1 MRVTNNGIM
10 SSYLRDIQ
18 TNLQNMDKLNEQLNT
33 EKQVNRISD
42 NPLKT
47 VKILNIQNEIENTE
61 KYNYNC
67 DEITGWLDITDESLD
82 RIANLSS
89 DIKTKLTSIS
99 GAFGKDEIAA
109 TRSEVNEKIKQ
120 IGEILN
126 TTYAGKYIFGGQ
138 LTDIPPINT
147 NVDKNGIV
155 SLSIKNKD
163 NDNLN
168 KKLNSAISSGLN
180 INYNLTVKDVT
191 GGDKGLKLFNDLSV
205 ALSGDVVDT
214 DEIGKLSTKIDN
226 YMNDI
231 LNNRS
236 IVGSRTNTIDKVK
249 ETNEQNILSMKGA
262 LSSIQDVDMT
272 KQFMHLK
279 EAQMVYAS
287 SLQVGAKLIQ
297 GTLLDYLR

>member
-1 MRVTNNGIM
+1 M
-10 SSYLRDIQ
+10 SSYLRDVQ
-18 TNLQNMDKLNEQLNT
+18 NNLQNMDVINEKLNT

-42 NPLKT
+42 DPFKT
-47 VKILNIQNEIENTE
+47 VKILNIQNEIQNTE

-99 GAFGKDEIAA
+99 GAFGKNEIAA
-109 TRSEVNEKIKQ
+109 VRAEVNEKIKQ
-120 IGEILN
+120 IGESLN

-138 LTDIPPINT
+138 LTDDKPIST
-147 NVDKNGIV
+147 KVDEKGVV
-155 SLSIKNKD
+155 SLSIANKD
-163 NDNLN
+163 NGDLN
-168 KKLNSAISSGLN
+168 KKLTSAISSGLN
-180 INYNLTVKDVT
+180 ISYNLTVNEVT
-191 GGDKGLKLFNDLSV
+191 GGEEGLKLFEELSE
-205 ALSGDVVDT
+205 ALNGDTVDT
-214 DEIGKLSTKIDN
+214 EKIGKLSTKIDN

-236 IVGSRTNTIDKVK
+236 IVGARTNTIDKVK
-249 ETNEQNILSMKGA
+249 ETNDENILSMKKNY
-262 LSSIQDVDMT
+262 SNMQDVDFS
-272 KQFMHLK
+272 KEFIHLK
-279 EAQMVYAS
+279 EAQMVYMA

>member
-1 MRVTNNGIM
+1 MRITNNSIM
-10 SSYLRDIQ
+10 SSYLRDVQ
-18 TNLQNMDKLNEQLNT
+18 NNLQNMDVINEKLNT

-42 NPLKT
+42 DPFKT
-47 VKILNIQNEIENTE
+47 VKILNIQNEIQNTE

-99 GAFGKDEIAA
+99 GAFGKNEIAA
-109 TRSEVNEKIKQ
+109 VRAEVNEKIKQ
-120 IGEILN
+120 IGESLN

-138 LTDIPPINT
+138 LTDDKPIST
-147 NVDKNGIV
+147 KVDEKGVV
-155 SLSIKNKD
+155 SLSIANKD
-163 NDNLN
+163 NGDLN
-168 KKLNSAISSGLN
+168 KKLTSAISSGLN
-180 INYNLTVKDVT
+180 ISYNLTLNEVT
-191 GGDKGLKLFNDLSV
+191 GGEEGLKLFEELSE
-205 ALSGDVVDT
+205 ALNGDTVDT
-214 DEIGKLSTKIDN
+214 EKIGKLSTKIDN

-236 IVGSRTNTIDKVK
+236 IVGARTNTIDKVK
-249 ETNEQNILSMKGA
+249 ETNDENILSMKKNY
-262 LSSIQDVDMT
+262 SNMQDVDFS
-272 KQFMHLK
+272 KEFIHLK
-279 EAQMVYAS
+279 EAQMVYMA

>member
-42 NPLKT
+42 DPLKT

-138 LTDIPPINT
+138 LTDIPPVNT

>member
-1 MRVTNNGIM
+1 MRITNNSIM
-10 SSYLRDIQ
+10 SSYLRDVQ
-18 TNLQNMDKLNEQLNT
+18 NNLQNMDVINEKLNT

-42 NPLKT
+42 DPFKT
-47 VKILNIQNEIENTE
+47 VKILNIQNEIQNTE

-99 GAFGKDEIAA
+99 GAFGKNEIAA
-109 TRSEVNEKIKQ
+109 VRAEVNEKIKQ
-120 IGEILN
+120 IGESLN

-138 LTDIPPINT
+138 LTDDKPIST
-147 NVDKNGIV
+147 NVDEKGVV
-155 SLSIKNKD
+155 SLSIANKD
-163 NDNLN
+163 NGDLN
-168 KKLNSAISSGLN
+168 KKLTSAISSGLN
-180 INYNLTVKDVT
+180 ISYNLTVNEVT
-191 GGDKGLKLFNDLSV
+191 GGEEGLKLFEELSE
-205 ALSGDVVDT
+205 ALNGDTVDT
-214 DEIGKLSTKIDN
+214 EKIGKLSTKIDN

-236 IVGSRTNTIDKVK
+236 IVGARTNTIDKVK
-249 ETNEQNILSMKGA
+249 ETNDENILSMKKNY
-262 LSSIQDVDMT
+262 SNMQDVDFS
-272 KQFMHLK
+272 KEFIHLK
-279 EAQMVYAS
+279 EAQMVYMA

>member
-10 SSYLRDIQ
+10 SGYLRDIQ

-33 EKQVNRISD
+33 EKQINKISD
-42 NPLKT
+42 DPLKT

-67 DEITGWLDITDESLD
+67 DEITGWLDITDESLN

-89 DIKTKLTSIS
+89 DIKTKLISIS

-109 TRSEVNEKIKQ
+109 TRAEVNEKVKQ

-138 LTDIPPINT
+138 LTDTPPVTT

-155 SLSIKNKD
+155 SLSIQNKD
-163 NDNLN
+163 NDSIN

-191 GGDKGLKLFNDLSV
+191 RGDEGLKLFNDLSV

-214 DEIGKLSTKIDN
+214 NEIGKLSTKIDN

-249 ETNEQNILSMKGA
+249 ETNEENILSMKGA
-262 LSSIQDVDMT
+262 LSGIQDVDMT
-272 KQFMHLK
+272 TQFMHLK
-279 EAQMVYAS
+279 EAQMVYTS

>member
-42 NPLKT
+42 DPLKT

-138 LTDIPPINT
+138 LTDIPPVNT

-155 SLSIKNKD
+155 SLSIQNKD
-163 NDNLN
+163 NNNLN

>member
-1 MRVTNNGIM
+1 MRITNNSIM
-10 SSYLRDIQ
+10 SSYLRDVQ
-18 TNLQNMDKLNEQLNT
+18 NNLQNMDVINEKLNT

-42 NPLKT
+42 DPFKT
-47 VKILNIQNEIENTE
+47 VKILNIQNEIQNTE

-99 GAFGKDEIAA
+99 GAFGKNEIAA
-109 TRSEVNEKIKQ
+109 VRAEVNEKIKQ
-120 IGEILN
+120 IGESLN

-138 LTDIPPINT
+138 LTDDKPIST
-147 NVDKNGIV
+147 KVDEKGVV
-155 SLSIKNKD
+155 SLSIANKD
-163 NDNLN
+163 NGDLN
-168 KKLNSAISSGLN
+168 KKLTSAISSGLN
-180 INYNLTVKDVT
+180 ISYNLTVNEVT
-191 GGDKGLKLFNDLSV
+191 GGEEGLKLFEELSES
-205 ALSGDVVDT
+205 LNGNTVDT
-214 DEIGKLSTKIDN
+214 EKIGKLSTKIDN

-236 IVGSRTNTIDKVK
+236 IVGARTNTIDKVK
-249 ETNEQNILSMKGA
+249 ETNDENILSMKKNY
-262 LSSIQDVDMT
+262 SNMQDVDFS
-272 KQFMHLK
+272 KEFIHLK
-279 EAQMVYAS
+279 EAQMVYMA

>member
-1 MRVTNNGIM
+1 MRITNNSIM
-10 SSYLRDIQ
+10 SSYLRDVQ
-18 TNLQNMDKLNEQLNT
+18 NNLQNMDVINEKLNT

-42 NPLKT
+42 DPFKT
-47 VKILNIQNEIENTE
+47 VKILNIQNEIQNTE

-99 GAFGKDEIAA
+99 GAFGKNEIAA
-109 TRSEVNEKIKQ
+109 VRAEVNEKIKQ
-120 IGEILN
+120 IGESLN

-138 LTDIPPINT
+138 LTDDKPINT
-147 NVDKNGIV
+147 KVDENGVV
-155 SLSIKNKD
+155 SLTIANKD
-163 NDNLN
+163 NGDLN
-168 KKLNSAISSGLN
+168 KKLTSAISSGLN
-180 INYNLTVKDVT
+180 ISYNLTVNEVT
-191 GGDKGLKLFNDLSV
+191 GGEEGLKLFEELSE
-205 ALSGDVVDT
+205 ALNGDTVDT
-214 DEIGKLSTKIDN
+214 EKIGKLSTKIDN

-236 IVGSRTNTIDKVK
+236 IVGARTNTIDKVK
-249 ETNEQNILSMKGA
+249 ETNDENILSMKKNY
-262 LSSIQDVDMT
+262 SNMQDVDFS
-272 KQFMHLK
+272 KEFIHLK
-279 EAQMVYAS
+279 EAQMVYMA

>member
-42 NPLKT
+42 DPLKT

-138 LTDIPPINT
+138 LTDIPPVNT

-249 ETNEQNILSMKGA
+249 ETNEKNILSMKGA

>member
-1 MRVTNNGIM
+1 MRITNNSIM
-10 SSYLRDIQ
+10 SSYLRDVQ
-18 TNLQNMDKLNEQLNT
+18 NNLQNMDVINEKLNT

-42 NPLKT
+42 DPFKT
-47 VKILNIQNEIENTE
+47 VKILNIQNEIQNTE

-99 GAFGKDEIAA
+99 GAFGKNEIAA
-109 TRSEVNEKIKQ
+109 VRAEVNEKIKQ
-120 IGEILN
+120 IGESLN

-138 LTDIPPINT
+138 LTDDKPINT
-147 NVDKNGIV
+147 KVDENGVV
-155 SLSIKNKD
+155 SLTIANKD
-163 NDNLN
+163 NGDLN
-168 KKLNSAISSGLN
+168 KKLTSAISSGLN
-180 INYNLTVKDVT
+180 ISYNLTVNEVT
-191 GGDKGLKLFNDLSV
+191 GGEEGLNLFEELSE
-205 ALSGDVVDT
+205 ALNGDTVDT
-214 DEIGKLSTKIDN
+214 EKIGKLSTKIDN

-236 IVGSRTNTIDKVK
+236 IVGARTNTIDKVK
-249 ETNEQNILSMKGA
+249 ETNDENILSMKKNY
-262 LSSIQDVDMT
+262 SNMQDVDFS
-272 KQFMHLK
+272 KEFIHLK
-279 EAQMVYAS
+279 EAQMVYMA

>member
-1 MRVTNNGIM
+1 MRITNNSIM
-10 SSYLRDIQ
+10 SSYLRDVQ
-18 TNLQNMDKLNEQLNT
+18 NNLQNMDVINEKLNT

-42 NPLKT
+42 DPFKT
-47 VKILNIQNEIENTE
+47 VKILNIQNEIQNTE

-99 GAFGKDEIAA
+99 GAFGKNEIAA
-109 TRSEVNEKIKQ
+109 VRAEVNEKIKQ
-120 IGEILN
+120 IGESLN

-138 LTDIPPINT
+138 LTDDKPIST
-147 NVDKNGIV
+147 KVDEKGVV
-155 SLSIKNKD
+155 SLSIANKD
-163 NDNLN
+163 NGDLN
-168 KKLNSAISSGLN
+168 KKLTSAISSGLN
-180 INYNLTVKDVT
+180 ISYNLTVNEVT
-191 GGDKGLKLFNDLSV
+191 GGEEGLKLFEELSE
-205 ALSGDVVDT
+205 ALNGDTVDT
-214 DEIGKLSTKIDN
+214 EKIGKLSTKIDN

-236 IVGSRTNTIDKVK
+236 IVGARTNTIDKVK
-249 ETNEQNILSMKGA
+249 ETNDENILSMKKNY
-262 LSSIQDVDMT
+262 SNMQDVDFS
-272 KQFMHLK
+272 KGFIHLK
-279 EAQMVYAS
+279 EAQMVYMA

>member
-1 MRVTNNGIM
+1 MRITNNSIM
-10 SSYLRDIQ
+10 SSYLRDVQ
-18 TNLQNMDKLNEQLNT
+18 NNLQNMDVINEKLNT

-42 NPLKT
+42 DPFKT
-47 VKILNIQNEIENTE
+47 VKILNIQNEIQNTE

-99 GAFGKDEIAA
+99 GAFGKNEIAA
-109 TRSEVNEKIKQ
+109 VRAEVNEKIKQ
-120 IGEILN
+120 IGESLN

-138 LTDIPPINT
+138 LTDDKPINT
-147 NVDKNGIV
+147 KVGENGVV
-155 SLSIKNKD
+155 SLTIANKD
-163 NDNLN
+163 NGDLN
-168 KKLNSAISSGLN
+168 KKLTSAISSGLN
-180 INYNLTVKDVT
+180 ISYNLTVNEVT
-191 GGDKGLKLFNDLSV
+191 GGEEGLKLFEELSE
-205 ALSGDVVDT
+205 ALNGDSVDT
-214 DEIGKLSTKIDN
+214 EKIGKLSTKIDN

-236 IVGSRTNTIDKVK
+236 IVGARTNTIDKVK
-249 ETNEQNILSMKGA
+249 ETNDENILSMKKNY
-262 LSSIQDVDMT
+262 SNMQDVDFS
-272 KQFMHLK
+272 KEFIHLK
-279 EAQMVYAS
+279 EAQMVYMA

>member
-1 MRVTNNGIM
+1 MRITNNSIM
-10 SSYLRDIQ
+10 SSYLRDVQ
-18 TNLQNMDKLNEQLNT
+18 NNLQNMDVINEKLNT

-42 NPLKT
+42 DPFKT
-47 VKILNIQNEIENTE
+47 VKILNIQNEIQNTE

-99 GAFGKDEIAA
+99 GAFGKNEIAA
-109 TRSEVNEKIKQ
+109 VRAEVNEKIKQ
-120 IGEILN
+120 IGESLN

-138 LTDIPPINT
+138 LTDDKPIST
-147 NVDKNGIV
+147 KVDEKGVV
-155 SLSIKNKD
+155 SLSIANKD
-163 NDNLN
+163 NGDLN
-168 KKLNSAISSGLN
+168 KKLTSAISSGLN
-180 INYNLTVKDVT
+180 ISYNLTVNEVT
-191 GGDKGLKLFNDLSV
+191 GGEEGLKLFEELSE
-205 ALSGDVVDT
+205 ALNGDTVDT
-214 DEIGKLSTKIDN
+214 EKIGKLSTKIDN

-236 IVGSRTNTIDKVK
+236 IVGARTNTIDKVK
-249 ETNEQNILSMKGA
+249 ETNDENILSMKKNY
-262 LSSIQDVDMT
+262 SNMQDVDFS
-272 KQFMHLK
+272 KEFIHLK
-279 EAQMVYAS
+279 EAQMVYMA

>member
-138 LTDIPPINT
+138 LTDIPPVNT

>member
-1 MRVTNNGIM
+1 MRITNNSIM
-10 SSYLRDIQ
+10 SSYLRDVQ
-18 TNLQNMDKLNEQLNT
+18 NNLQNMDVINEKLNT

-42 NPLKT
+42 DPFKT
-47 VKILNIQNEIENTE
+47 VKILNIQNEIQNTE

-99 GAFGKDEIAA
+99 GAFGKNEIAA
-109 TRSEVNEKIKQ
+109 VRAEVNEKIKQ
-120 IGEILN
+120 IGESLN

-138 LTDIPPINT
+138 LTDDKPIST
-147 NVDKNGIV
+147 KVDEKGVV
-155 SLSIKNKD
+155 SLSIANKD
-163 NDNLN
+163 NGDLN
-168 KKLNSAISSGLN
+168 KKLTSAISSGLN
-180 INYNLTVKDVT
+180 ISYNLTVNEVT
-191 GGDKGLKLFNDLSV
+191 GGEEGLKLFEELSES
-205 ALSGDVVDT
+205 LNGDTVDT
-214 DEIGKLSTKIDN
+214 EKIGKLSTKIDN

-236 IVGSRTNTIDKVK
+236 IVGARTNTIDKVK
-249 ETNEQNILSMKGA
+249 ETNDENILSMKKNY
-262 LSSIQDVDMT
+262 SNMQDVDFS
-272 KQFMHLK
+272 KEFIHLK
-279 EAQMVYAS
+279 EAQMVYMA

>member
-1 MRVTNNGIM
+1 MRITNNSIM
-10 SSYLRDIQ
+10 SSYLRDVQ
-18 TNLQNMDKLNEQLNT
+18 NNLQNMDVINEKLNT

-42 NPLKT
+42 DPFKT
-47 VKILNIQNEIENTE
+47 VKILNIQNEIQNTE

-99 GAFGKDEIAA
+99 GAFGKNEIAA
-109 TRSEVNEKIKQ
+109 VRAEVNEKIKQ
-120 IGEILN
+120 IGESLN

-138 LTDIPPINT
+138 LTDDKPIST
-147 NVDKNGIV
+147 KVDEKGVV
-155 SLSIKNKD
+155 SLSIANKD
-163 NDNLN
+163 NGDLN
-168 KKLNSAISSGLN
+168 KKLTSAISSGLN
-180 INYNLTVKDVT
+180 ISYNLTVNEVT
-191 GGDKGLKLFNDLSV
+191 GGEEGLKLFEELSE
-205 ALSGDVVDT
+205 ALNGDSVDT
-214 DEIGKLSTKIDN
+214 EKIGKLSTKIDN

-236 IVGSRTNTIDKVK
+236 IVGARTNTIDKVK
-249 ETNEQNILSMKGA
+249 ETNDENILSMKKNY
-262 LSSIQDVDMT
+262 SNMQDVDFS
-272 KQFMHLK
+272 KEFIHLK
-279 EAQMVYAS
+279 EAQMVYMA

>member
-33 EKQVNRISD
+33 EKQVNKISD
-42 NPLKT
+42 DPLKT

-126 TTYAGKYIFGGQ
+126 TTYAGKYILGGQ
-138 LTDIPPINT
+138 LTDTPPVNT

-155 SLSIKNKD
+155 SLSIQNKD

-191 GGDKGLKLFNDLSV
+191 GGDEGLKLFNQLSV

-279 EAQMVYAS
+279 EAQMVYTS

>member
-1 MRVTNNGIM
+1 MRITNNSIM
-10 SSYLRDIQ
+10 SSYLRDVQ
-18 TNLQNMDKLNEQLNT
+18 NNLQNMDVINEKLNT

-42 NPLKT
+42 DPFKT
-47 VKILNIQNEIENTE
+47 VKILNIQNEIQNTE

-99 GAFGKDEIAA
+99 GAFGKNEIAA
-109 TRSEVNEKIKQ
+109 VRAEVNEKIKQ
-120 IGEILN
+120 IGESLN

-138 LTDIPPINT
+138 LTDDKPIST
-147 NVDKNGIV
+147 KVDEKGVV
-155 SLSIKNKD
+155 SLSIANKD
-163 NDNLN
+163 NGDLN
-168 KKLNSAISSGLN
+168 KKLTSAISSGLN
-180 INYNLTVKDVT
+180 ISYNLTVNEVT
-191 GGDKGLKLFNDLSV
+191 GGEDGLKLFEELSE
-205 ALSGDVVDT
+205 ALNGDTVDT
-214 DEIGKLSTKIDN
+214 EKIGKLSTKIDN

-236 IVGSRTNTIDKVK
+236 IVGARTNTIDKVK
-249 ETNEQNILSMKGA
+249 ETNDENILSMKKNY
-262 LSSIQDVDMT
+262 SNMQDVDFS
-272 KQFMHLK
+272 KEFIHLK
-279 EAQMVYAS
+279 EAQMVYMA